1 MKRVSLYITIVFLTI
16 LALLSNSWEL
26 KGQASFSAV
35 DQQLIGFAQRKKLV
49 EGDFLQS
56 SELLG
61 KLDEVLKG
69 SVNSL
74 GKPEN
79 KSLGVFQ
86 HHYFSIGDTIN
97 TDRPYFIET
106 GAHFNVTI
114 AGIPIS
120 NVFKIR
126 NIDGKF
132 VLDRSSFS
140 IAFEPEKFQAG
151 LDRRLWQNRTP
162 WDFLLEDESLILAKK
177 EQELIESEYLY
188 TFFQQL
194 ITSTDYQEYK
204 QDLQD
209 SVSIVKDSH
218 LSSTLDTLN
227 MIEQRYKKHKRK
239 LFGTNYKDRLEL
251 EDKMDS
257 ISRQMEQ
264 LHPGGL
270 ITDKSKYYNI
280 KKWEKYA
287 RSIQKLNIGYQLLER
302 EDFVSAGLPVNGAGI
317 KIGNEHLSGEVFY
330 GRQAF
335 SGYLLP
341 SNGLQYFDNQLGNNI
356 LSANVSYHT
365 AKGQNTKLV
374 FLRVKTRQSLSE
386 HNPAIASKVNYVIGL
401 KTELPLTERLGVQ
414 ASLYNSRFHF
424 ANQNTINRGLGI
436 KDENLASQL
445 NLSFTPISGVRLS
458 GGYFRTGQAYISL
471 ADPFQLNNRQ
481 GVNFEIQLN
490 AFKGKLSA
498 DYSFKAGVPTD
509 ETEAAGSFVQLRSLG
524 RVSYYFAKSS
534 LISLSFMPNVYRL
547 QQEGESISNR
557 QNIFNA
563 NAVFNKKLKQLHI
576 STQLRATNFLQGQY
590 LQDTALYFSQLL
602 LEAGQVLSIGDR
614 IAFEGRYLQ
623 SIRNDISRGSV
634 GMSLGLS
641 AKLRFRIEIFTSH
654 NKVLQRNERG
664 IYTQLQYKLGE
675 KISLNTGISR
685 VKRRQAPVSE
695 NQMITYGNA
704 SIFWTI
710 FN

>member
-1 MKRVSLYITIVFLTI
+1 M
-16 LALLSNSWEL
+16 LLGSSREL
-26 KGQASFSAV
+26 KGQVSFSAI
-35 DQQLIGFAQRKKLV
+35 DQKLISFAQRNKLV

-61 KLDEVLKG
+61 ELDEALKG

-86 HHYFSIGDTIN
+86 HHYFSIGDTIHIE
-97 TDRPYFIET
+97 TPYFLET
-106 GAHFNVTI
+106 GAHYNVMI
-114 AGIPIS
+114 GGVPIS

-140 IAFEPEKFQAG
+140 IAFEAEKFQAG

-162 WDFLLEDESLILAKK
+162 WDFILEDESSLLAKK
-177 EQELIESEYLY
+177 EQKLVESEYLY

-194 ITSTDYQEYK
+194 VTSIDYQEYK
-204 QDLQD
+204 RDLQD
-209 SVSIVKDSH
+209 SVSRVKDSH
-218 LSSTLDTLN
+218 LSSTLDTLD
-227 MIEQRYKKHKRK
+227 MIEQRYEKHKKK
-239 LFGTNYKDRLEL
+239 LFSTNYEDRLEL

-257 ISRQMEQ
+257 LSMQLEQ
-264 LHPGGL
+264 LHPEGL

-287 RSIQKLNIGYQLLER
+287 RSIQKLNIGYQQLER

-356 LSANVSYHT
+356 LSASASYNT

-386 HNPAIASKVNYVIGL
+386 QNPTIAPKVNYVVGL

-414 ASLYNSRFHF
+414 ASLYNSRFYS
-424 ANQNTINRGLGI
+424 ANQNAINRGLGI

-445 NLSFTPISGVRLS
+445 NLTFAPTPGVRLS
-458 GGYFRTGQAYISL
+458 GGYFRTGQAYLSL

-481 GVNFEIQLN
+481 GVNFDIKIN

-498 DYSFKAGVPTD
+498 DYSFKAGIPTD
-509 ETEAAGSFVQLRSLG
+509 ETEVAGNFVQLRSLG
-524 RVSYYFAKSS
+524 RVSYYFTRGS

-563 NAVFNKKLKQLHI
+563 NVVFNKKWKQLHL

-602 LEAGQVLSIGDR
+602 LEAGQVLSFGDR
-614 IAFEGRYLQ
+614 IALEGCYLQ

-641 AKLRFRIEIFTSH
+641 AKLRFRAEIFTSN
-654 NKVLQRNERG
+654 NKALKRNERG
-664 IYTQLQYKLGE
+664 IYTQLQYRIGE
-675 KISLNTGISR
+675 KISLNIGISR
-685 VKRRQAPVSE
+685 VKRKQVPVSE